1 MPTDTSPTASGRL
14 ALLLQEAL
22 TAVVRLRA
30 DRQPVS
36 DATAF
41 RTQMT
46 QLLAKAEQEARA
58 AGYPEQDAR
67 LGVFA
72 VVAFLDETALNARQP
87 ALADWSRRPLQDEL
101 YGGHMAGEWFFQHVD
116 QLLARADD
124 PTLADVLEVH
134 QLVLLLGF
142 KGKYG
147 VGDGGQL
154 AAITQRVGERL
165 ARLRGAPGDL
175 APAWRPPDDAVA
187 TRDPWLR
194 RLTTAL
200 VVLVVL
206 VAGAWGVATFTLA
219 GTRDGIARLAS
230 APVASA
236 PVASAPVASA
246 PVANAPLAS
255 APVASAPVAHAP
267 TGGR

>member
-1 MPTDTSPTASGRL
+1 MSTDRSPTASGRL
-14 ALLLQEAL
+14 ALLLQEPL

-36 DATAF
+36 DSAAF
-41 RTQMT
+41 RAQMT
-46 QLLAKAEQEARA
+46 QLLARAEQEARA
-58 AGYPEQDAR
+58 AGYDEQDAR
-67 LGVFA
+67 LAVFA
-72 VVAFLDETALNARQP
+72 VVAFLDESALNARQP

-101 YGGHMAGEWFFQHVD
+101 YGGHMAGEWFFQHVE
-116 QLLARADD
+116 QLLARPDD
-124 PTLADVLEVH
+124 ASLRDVLEVH

-165 ARLRGAPGDL
+165 ARLRGVPGDL

-194 RLTTAL
+194 RLAVVL
-200 VVLVVL
+200 AVLVVL
-206 VAGAWGVATFTLA
+206 VAGAWGIASFTLGGA
-219 GTRDGIARLAS
+219 RDGIAQLVAAS
-230 APVASA
+230 PE
-236 PVASAPVASA
+236 
-246 PVANAPLAS
+246 
-255 APVASAPVAHAP
+255 
-267 TGGR
+267 GR